1 MVSRDKPAA
10 AEYGARRA
18 GLAGRNREL
27 QAPRESVAVLD
38 SSLERDIFFATQLE
52 RRTTGVFRGKENYL
66 CNNVVSFLFF
76 LLLMAC
82 LSTV

>member
-18 GLAGRNREL
+18 GLTGNREL

-38 SSLERDIFFATQLE
+38 SSLERVIILHQKNLNEGQPAFSE
-52 RRTTGVFRGKENYL
+52 VRK
-66 CNNVVSFLFF
+66 
-76 LLLMAC
+76 LLM
-82 LSTV
+82 